1 MALSKKEFEVL
12 VYVER
17 YNGEKLSQRRLA
29 SGTGFSLG
37 AINKLLPALTEEG
50 MICISADRAVTITDA
65 GLAALEPYRVRRAI
79 FMAAGFGS
87 RLVPITLNTPKA
99 LVRIHGKPMIETMLD
114 AVVRAGIEE
123 IYIVRGYLGEQFDV
137 LLRKYPNIRFVE
149 NPDYKEA
156 NNISSA
162 MKVKDLFGGAY
173 VLDSDLYLQNP
184 DLIRKYEYCASYVGV
199 HKDRTDDWRLVM
211 KNGRVI
217 GMKVG
222 GTDCYHMY
230 DITYWT
236 PEDGEKMAR
245 YLPELYSSPG
255 GKENYWDNVPLDVYN
270 KEFYI
275 EARECKEGDVI
286 EIGLGMKPLKVKVV
300 KISEHATK
308 EDAASGYTVLE

>member
-37 AINKLLPALTEEG
+37 AINKLLPALTEQG
-50 MICISADRAVTITDA
+50 MICISADRAVTITDV
-65 GLAALEPYRVRRAI
+65 GLAVLEPYRVRRAI

-286 EIGLGMKPLKVKVV
+286 EIDTL
-300 KISEHATK
+300 SELQ
-308 EDAASGYTVLE
+308 ELDPVYRF